1 MFKSLKEKWQVSW
14 PQFVLIFSTFAVGGS
29 LCGFLSRKLLSFSTI
44 EKGTVYVIV
53 YIILVTM
60 LWPICVLLVSIPFGQ
75 FLFFRRYLSRI
86 WSKIAKKKA
95 KNP

>member
-29 LCGFLSRKLLSFSTI
+29 LCGFFTRMILSLSPI
-44 EKGTVYVIV
+44 EKGTVYVIL
-53 YIILVTM
+53 YIVLATLI
-60 LWPICVLLVSIPFGQ
+60 WPICVLLVSIPFGQ
-75 FLFFRRYLSRI
+75 FLFFKRYLSRI